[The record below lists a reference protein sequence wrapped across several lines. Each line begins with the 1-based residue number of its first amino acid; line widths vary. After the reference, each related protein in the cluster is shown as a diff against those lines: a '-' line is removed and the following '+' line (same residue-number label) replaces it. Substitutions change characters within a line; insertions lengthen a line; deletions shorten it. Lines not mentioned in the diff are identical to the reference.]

1 MIGANGSGANH
12 RGPYAQITGW
22 ASCVPEKVLTNEAL
36 ARIVDTTDEWIVSHT
51 GIKERRVVAGER
63 ESTAV
68 LATRAGRDAVLKA
81 GLRASQLD
89 LIIVATATPEHLFPS
104 TASLVQ
110 DALGAASA
118 GAFDL
123 SAGCSGFIY
132 ALAVG
137 TAAVRSGT
145 AEHVLIIGAETV
157 SRFLDWSDR
166 NTCVL
171 FGDGAGAVVVSA
183 CKERCG
189 VLATE
194 LGSDGS
200 GGELLILPAGGSRQ
214 PPSLETVS
222 NGGHFLK
229 MNGREVY
236 RFATTIMPKATQ
248 NVARKAGWDLEEVSL
263 FIPHQANTR
272 IIESAAKRLG
282 LQMDKFFI
290 NLDRYGNTSAASIP
304 IALTEAVAAN
314 KVHPGDKLVLV
325 GFGAGLTWAAA
336 AVEWGAPPPPT
347 TKTWLGR
354 LLAQLGFLFAGI
366 RSWVIRSERHVYNW
380 AMGPVGKDDW
390 RGRLRKRADAWR
402 RKRTQR

>member
-1 MIGANGSGANH
+1 MTGGNGSGASH
-12 RGPYAQITGW
+12 QGRYAQITGW
-22 ASCVPEKVLTNEAL
+22 ASCVPEKVLTNETL
-36 ARIVDTTDEWIVSHT
+36 ARAVDTTDEWIVTHT
-51 GIKERRVVAGER
+51 GIRERHVVSGER
-63 ESTAV
+63 ETTAS
-68 LATRAGRDAVLKA
+68 LATRAGRDALLKA
-81 GLRASQLD
+81 GLPPSQLD
-89 LIIVATATPEHLFPS
+89 LVIVATATPEHAFPS

-132 ALAVG
+132 ALTMGV
-137 TAAVRSGT
+137 AAVRSGT
-145 AEHVLIIGAETV
+145 AEHVLIIGAETL
-157 SRFLDWSDR
+157 SRIIDWTDR

-183 CKERCG
+183 SDARCG

-200 GGELLILPAGGSRQ
+200 GGELLILPAGGSHQ
-214 PPSLETVS
+214 PASLQTVS
-222 NGGHFLK
+222 SGAHFIK

-236 RFATTIMPKATQ
+236 RFATTVVPK
-248 NVARKAGWDLEEVSL
+248 VALSVTRRAGWELEDVSL

-282 LQMDKFFI
+282 LPVDKFFV
-290 NLDRYGNTSAASIP
+290 NLERYGNTSAASIP
-304 IALTEAVAAN
+304 IALTEAVAAGR
-314 KVHPGDKLVLV
+314 VHGGDKLVFV

-347 TKTWLGR
+347 AKTRLGR
-354 LLAQLGFLFAGI
+354 LLARLGFLFAGL
-366 RSWVIRSERHVYNW
+366 RSWMIRSERHAYNW

-390 RGRLRKRADAWR
+390 RGRLRKRVDTWR
-402 RKRTQR
+402 HDLRP

>member
-1 MIGANGSGANH
+1 MTVANGAGTSH
-12 RGPYAQITGW
+12 PPRYAQITGW

-36 ARIVDTTDEWIVSHT
+36 ARAVDTTDDWIVSHT
-51 GIKERRVVAGER
+51 GIKERHVVAGER
-63 ESTAV
+63 ETTAV
-68 LATRAGRDAVLKA
+68 LAARAGRDALLKA

-89 LIIVATATPEHLFPS
+89 LIIVATATPEYVFPS

-132 ALAVG
+132 ALTMG

-145 AEHVLIIGAETV
+145 AEHVLLIGAETL
-157 SRFLDWSDR
+157 SRITDWTDR

-183 CKERCG
+183 SDARCG

-200 GGELLILPAGGSRQ
+200 GGDLLILPAGGSRQ
-214 PPSLETVS
+214 PASLETVS
-222 NGGHFLK
+222 NGGHFIK

-236 RFATTIMPKATQ
+236 RFATTVMPRAAQ
-248 NVARKAGWDLEEVSL
+248 NVTRKAGWELEEVSL
-263 FIPHQANTR
+263 FVPHQANTR
-272 IIESAAKRLG
+272 IIESAAKRLS
-282 LQMDKFFI
+282 LPMDKFFV

-304 IALTEAVAAN
+304 IALAEAVTAGR
-314 KVHPGDKLVLV
+314 VHEGDKVVLV

-347 TKTWLGR
+347 TKTWFGR
-354 LLAQLGFLFAGI
+354 LLARLGFVFAGL
-366 RSWVIRSERHVYNW
+366 RSWVIRSERHAYNW

-390 RGRLRKRADAWR
+390 RGRLRKRIDVWR
-402 RKRTQR
+402 HNLRQ